1 MNKSLRKIL
10 AKNQLRATRSRGEV
24 FDVLQKSPE
33 PLKMITLVKH
43 CANVDKTSVY
53 RAIQLFQKLDLVTT
67 TSDGWR
73 NYYELA
79 AEFRPHHHHLICM
92 SCGRV
97 VDINSPALEKLVLS
111 IAKANDF
118 AATSHS
124 FEIFGLCPE
133 CQKSREK

>member
-10 AKNQLRATRSRGEV
+10 AKNQLRATRARGEV

-33 PLKMITLVKH
+33 PLKMITLVKR

-53 RAIQLFQKLDLVTT
+53 RAIQLFQKLDLVAT

-79 AEFRPHHHHLICM
+79 AEFRPHHHHLICT

-111 IAKANDF
+111 IAKAHDF

-133 CQKSREK
+133 CQKSRAK